1 MLGFFYFVFILSPVT
16 RDVTCSVT
24 LFEWKKYEDA
34 MSDERPLHNGE
45 KKNSCEKYLICD
57 VTSERRI

>member
-1 MLGFFYFVFILSPVT
+1 MVRFLLFCFYLVSSD

-45 KKNSCEKYLICD
+45 KKKFM
-57 VTSERRI
+57 